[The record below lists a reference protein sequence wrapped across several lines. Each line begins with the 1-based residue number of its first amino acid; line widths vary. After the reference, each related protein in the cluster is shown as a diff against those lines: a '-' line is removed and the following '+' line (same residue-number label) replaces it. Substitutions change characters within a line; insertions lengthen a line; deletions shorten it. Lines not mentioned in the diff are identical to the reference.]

1 MGGHTHKNQYSCTEK
16 HQMLDGGLIER
27 IFNRIRMLIVA
38 VITLPRVVNA
48 SRAIT
53 WAAGTDKLEL
63 YK

>member
-1 MGGHTHKNQYSCTEK
+1 
-16 HQMLDGGLIER
+16 MLDGGLIER

-63 YK
+63 FK